1 MFAVYRYLWAERE
14 RLAENER
21 LRNQRRVLRDNSN
34 PFNLPEARFIELF
47 RLNKASVLEIEQL
60 LIPHLQRSRYRNAV
74 PPRIKIFTALR
85 FFATGSYQRSIG
97 EDFNLILSQTAVHR
111 CIHEVTDLMNEHL
124 PRLKINFP
132 QDRRSINDAL
142 TAHVAILK
150 PDQDEHNFLNRKGY
164 HSLNVQIICDATMK
178 ILNINANFPGASHD
192 SFIWRQS
199 QVRNFLLEKYNNGEM
214 RGTWLLGDSG
224 YPLEPFLMVPFH
236 ENAQQPQNDGRE
248 NFNRSLQH
256 GYRIYL
262 QNERHVEVSCNVIFD
277 EKIDSED
284 SHMEINCKMINN
296 TELNL
301 KIDNEENSE
310 SEIEDEEGQ
319 EEYYKS

>member
-1 MFAVYRYLWAERE
+1 M
-14 RLAENER
+14 
-21 LRNQRRVLRDNSN
+21 Q
-34 PFNLPEARFIELF
+34 
-47 RLNKASVLEIEQL
+47 
-60 LIPHLQRSRYRNAV
+60 
-74 PPRIKIFTALR
+74 
-85 FFATGSYQRSIG
+85 
-97 EDFNLILSQTAVHR
+97 

-124 PRLKINFP
+124 PRLKIKFP
-132 QDRRSINDAL
+132 QDRRSINVNKQNFMDKFNFPGVL
-142 TAHVAILK
+142 GCIDCTHVAILK

-248 NFNRSLQH
+248 NFNRSLRQARCIIERCIGLLKMRFRSIMQERRARYDPH
-256 GYRIYL
+256 FMGKIVNCCACLHNICVERNIPFNEPQPFPPAPDENIP
-262 QNERHVEVSCNVIFD
+262 QNVN
-277 EKIDSED
+277 
-284 SHMEINCKMINN
+284 
-296 TELNL
+296 
-301 KIDNEENSE
+301 IDNNHNMFLA
-310 SEIEDEEGQ
+310 GQ
-319 EEYYKS
+319 QIRQNIVNNYFM